1 MLEAAIWGA
10 IAGASLLIGAV
21 IALVAHP
28 SPRTVGFVMAFG
40 AGTLIAA
47 VSFDLIGDS
56 LALEDSEF
64 VAVAMLLGA
73 LMFFVGDTLVSSAGG
88 HKRKSLSA
96 GDGEAEGEQ
105 DESGVAIV
113 FGTVLDGVPESFVMG
128 LALIEGGDEA
138 LGLIMA
144 VFISNLPKA
153 IGATS
158 SLARSGWTKVRIIA
172 MWAGIAAITAIS
184 SMLGYAFFDAAA
196 GQTGARIEGFAAGA
210 ILAMLATTMIPES
223 HRLAGR
229 LVGIVMTLASRWA
242 YGSRQRRRQPL
253 ARRGLQAGH
262 FFTAS

>member
-10 IAGASLLIGAV
+10 IAGTSLLIGAT

-28 SPRTVGFVMAFG
+28 SPRTVGLVMAFG

-88 HKRKSLSA
+88 HKRKSLSVSE
-96 GDGEAEGEQ
+96 DPEAIDGEQ
-105 DESGVAIV
+105 DESGMAIV
-113 FGTVLDGVPESFVMG
+113 LGTVLDGVPESFVMG

-144 VFISNLPKA
+144 VFISNLPEA

-158 SLARSGWTKVRIIA
+158 SLARSGWSKLRIMA

-184 SMLGYAFFDAAA
+184 STLGYAFFDAAA

-229 LVGIVMTLASRWA
+229 LVGIVMTLGFALGVWV
-242 YGSRQRRRQPL
+242 
-253 ARRGLQAGH
+253 
-262 FFTAS
+262 TAA

>member
-10 IAGASLLIGAV
+10 IAGASLLIGAI

-28 SPRTVGFVMAFG
+28 SPRTVGLVMAFG

-88 HKRKSLSA
+88 HKRKSLSVD
-96 GDGEAEGEQ
+96 GDGKATGDGEQ

-113 FGTVLDGVPESFVMG
+113 LGTVLDGVPETFVMG

-144 VFISNLPKA
+144 VFISNLPEA

-158 SLARSGWTKVRIIA
+158 SLARSGWATTRIMA
-172 MWAGIAAITAIS
+172 MWGGIAAITALS

-196 GQTGARIEGFAAGA
+196 GQTGTRVEGFAAGA

-223 HRLAGR
+223 QKLAGR
-229 LVGIVMTLASRWA
+229 LVGVVMTL
-242 YGSRQRRRQPL
+242 G
-253 ARRGLQAGH
+253 
-262 FFTAS
+262 FTLGVWVTAA